1 MASFRHRQLPVQ
13 QENAG
18 LSRLRNEV
26 KHPKGL
32 ALIGQLSLVIGA
44 PQSGSSIKEGEICHG
59 MET

>member
-13 QENAG
+13 QETSG

-32 ALIGQLSLVIGA
+32 TLTTLMSLATQFGHVHHRM
-44 PQSGSSIKEGEICHG
+44 SC
-59 MET
+59 

>member
-13 QENAG
+13 QEKAG

-44 PQSGSSIKEGEICHG
+44 PQSGPPVKW
-59 MET
+59 